1 MAAVDNKEKKEF
13 LWGYR
18 DSLRQ
23 VERLKAEIEELHTMR
38 SVSAGGS
45 STGRKG
51 WKSDLSEHMARLDSL
66 EKEKEKEIRNMVRS
80 YERIGQAINKLEDT
94 QEKDVL
100 FYRYIKGL
108 TLWEISEKMHYS
120 DRWARKLHERALA
133 HLEISKRVPSSSGLD
148 VVL

>member
-45 STGRKG
+45 SISRKG
-51 WKSDLSEHMARLDSL
+51 WKSDLSEHMAILDSL
-66 EKEKEKEIRNMVRS
+66 EKEKEKELRNMMRS
-80 YERIGQAINKLEDT
+80 YERIEGAINKLKDVK
-94 QEKDVL
+94 EKDVL

-108 TLWEISEKMHYS
+108 KMREIVEKVGYS
-120 DRWARKLHERALA
+120 KRQADRIHSRALA
-133 HLEISKRVPSSSGLD
+133 HLEIF
-148 VVL
+148 